1 MKRSASCLAALIVT
15 LAATTLAGAAIRR
28 DPDSLALPDNYA
40 SAAASRDAGQADL
53 VSAFSSYGIDPDSNK
68 ARIVFA
74 WVEKI
79 RQDPVIALGI
89 PGGAQRVGQI
99 FLDSAARED
108 LMASGLARLAPADR
122 LKYVRLL
129 TKLVDEQVPVNC
141 FGLLDMREVMT
152 RVSLH
157 EMSESDVDQYFSL
170 LYKVLI
176 SEASNAPIVEPTPQQ
191 YAAAER
197 QFTRRVIVELQG
209 DPIDIGRFGF
219 YSSHPSQ
226 ATPLDV
232 CWTTRVA
239 LHAILAMPDP
249 ERDHVLFETIVPRV
263 GSDASSAGQ
272 LGTSGKAFASP
283 ASSQSGADH
292 AP

>member
-1 MKRSASCLAALIVT
+1 MLIVT
-15 LAATTLAGAAIRR
+15 LAATTLAGAAIRH
-28 DPDSLALPDNYA
+28 DPDSIALPDDYG
-40 SAAASRDAGQADL
+40 SAAASADAGPGEL
-53 VSAFSSYGIDPDSNK
+53 VSTLSSYGIDPDSNK
-68 ARIVFA
+68 ARVVVA
-74 WVEKI
+74 WVAKI
-79 RQDPVIALGI
+79 RQDPLIAFGI

-99 FLDSAARED
+99 FLDPAARED

-122 LKYVRLL
+122 LRYVQLL

-152 RVSLH
+152 RISLR

-176 SEASNAPIVEPTPQQ
+176 GEASHTPITEPTPQQ
-191 YAAAER
+191 SADAGR
-197 QFTRRVIVELQG
+197 QFTRTVIAGLQG
-209 DPIDIGRFGF
+209 DPADVGRFGF

-249 ERDHVLFETIVPRV
+249 ERDHVLFETIVPH
-263 GSDASSAGQ
+263 GGGDASSTGQ
-272 LGTSGKAFASP
+272 LGTAEKAFASP
-283 ASSQSGADH
+283 GSSQPGGDH
-292 AP
+292 AR